1 MTEESG
7 CDVAEVAARHAD
19 NQLVSET
26 LLLHAGI
33 GIEIIECL
41 RQEAGYVDRVG

>member
-19 NQLVSET
+19 DQLVGEA

-33 GIEIIECL
+33 GVEIIESL
-41 RQEAGYVDRVG
+41 RQEAGHVDRVG